1 MVGYIIG
8 LGDRHLDNILID
20 FNTGEMVHIDYNI
33 CFEKA
38 LKLLIPEIVP
48 FRFTQVYLSYSIS
61 IYSLSYSISI
71 YSISICSILIIVFY
85 IYSILIIISVLKK
98 LLNYLFL
105 KLFLFDSHNIYSIF
119 HSRSL

>member
-20 FNTGEMVHIDYNI
+20 FNTGEVVHIDYNI

-48 FRFTQVYLSYSIS
+48 FRFTQNMVSALGANGIDGTFSIG
-61 IYSLSYSISI
+61 
-71 YSISICSILIIVFY
+71 
-85 IYSILIIISVLKK
+85 III
-98 LLNYLFL
+98 
-105 KLFLFDSHNIYSIF
+105 IIF
-119 HSRSL
+119 A